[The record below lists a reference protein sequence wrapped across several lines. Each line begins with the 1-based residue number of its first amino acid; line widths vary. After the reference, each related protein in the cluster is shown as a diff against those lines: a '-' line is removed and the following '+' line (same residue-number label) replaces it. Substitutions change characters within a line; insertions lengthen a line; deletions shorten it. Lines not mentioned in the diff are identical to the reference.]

1 MNVVVIM
8 FLNYKFKCV
17 QSGIA
22 TDRRELNEVKF
33 RLAAS
38 YLLHCSA

>member
-1 MNVVVIM
+1 MVKKAMNVVVIM

-22 TDRRELNEVKF
+22 N
-33 RLAAS
+33 
-38 YLLHCSA
+38 SA